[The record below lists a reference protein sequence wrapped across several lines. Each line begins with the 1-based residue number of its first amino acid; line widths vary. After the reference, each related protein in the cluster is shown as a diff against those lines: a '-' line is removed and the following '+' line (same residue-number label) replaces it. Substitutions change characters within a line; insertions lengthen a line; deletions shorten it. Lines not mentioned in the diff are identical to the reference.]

1 MTMPNFLII
10 GAGKSGT
17 TSLYHYLGQHPEVY
31 MSPVKEPKFFAVE
44 GKNLDY
50 RGPYD
55 ETSMN
60 RSSITDVRA
69 YRSLFDGVTGEAA
82 IGEASPLYLHSPEAP
97 ERINHY
103 IPDAKLIAVLRNP
116 VERAYSAFLQRVQKG
131 HEPLRDFAQALHQE
145 EARTSDNWA
154 PRWQTK
160 GIGFYHAHLTRYYGL
175 FDRGQIMIHLYEDLR
190 TDPLGV
196 AQRTFRFLAVD
207 DAFETDVSLR
217 HNISG
222 VPRSRTLQTLVQ
234 APNPLKAVLKPLLPE
249 GLRRRASVGV
259 QKWNATGELP
269 PFQPEVREGLIE
281 LYRPD
286 VLQLEELIGR
296 DLSGWLR

>member
-1 MTMPNFLII
+1 MPNFLII

-69 YRSLFDGVTGEAA
+69 YRSLFDGVSGEVA

-103 IPDAKLIAVLRNP
+103 IPDAKLIAILRNP

-131 HEPLRDFAQALHQE
+131 HEPLRDFAQALQQE

-196 AQRTFRFLAVD
+196 VQSTFRFLEVD
-207 DAFETDVSLR
+207 DASVTDVSLR